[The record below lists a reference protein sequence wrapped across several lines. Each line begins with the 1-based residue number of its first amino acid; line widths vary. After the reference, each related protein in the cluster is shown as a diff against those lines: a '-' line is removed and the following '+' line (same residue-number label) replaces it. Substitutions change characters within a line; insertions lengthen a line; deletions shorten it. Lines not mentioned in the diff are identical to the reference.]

1 MLVEERPIV
10 FADNQIG
17 TVRLLVTPKFL
28 QDDLRDTLI
37 RIVGTIVAVDVLL
50 ILGTYFV
57 LWRAVGRPLTEIE
70 KNAVA
75 VGKGGKKGDGPL
87 LAPGFTPERRSLP
100 AGT

>member
-57 LWRAVGRPLTEIE
+57 LWRAVVRPPPEIVKYAGAVSTGGRQGE
-70 KNAVA
+70 
-75 VGKGGKKGDGPL
+75 GPPV
-87 LAPGFTPERRSLP
+87 APGFTAARAGLP
-100 AGT
+100 G